1 LIEKLVFGG
10 KGFARLTHENPEL
23 DGRVIF
29 VTGGAIP

>member
-10 KGFARLTHENPEL
+10 KGFARLKHENPDY

-29 VTGGAIP
+29 VTG